1 MRTSTRSLLI
11 AVSLACL
18 LLPLPAEAQYFGRNK
33 VQWESFDFQVLKT
46 EHFDIYYYEDT
57 APIIQDVGRMAE
69 RWYDRLSTVFEHE
82 FERKPIVLYANHA
95 DFQQTNTTMGF
106 IGEGTGGF
114 TDAFMNRIVLP
125 LTGTYEENDHVLG
138 HEMVHVFQFDIA
150 NRLSSSRRRF
160 QIQTLPLWMIEG
172 LAEYLSQ
179 GRIDP
184 QTAMWMRDA
193 AMRDELPTV
202 EKLMRDPRLSP
213 YQYGQAFW
221 AYIGGRWSDRAVIE
235 TFLASGF
242 LGIEGGIQRV
252 LGIPSTEL
260 FADWHAA
267 SRRLYEPVIAN
278 RWGPDILG
286 DPLVPQEGRDIDVS
300 PSLSPDGRYVAF
312 LSSRELFSIDLFL
325 ADASTGKILG
335 KLVSST
341 SDPHMDALRFIDSA
355 GSWSP
360 DGRQFA
366 FITVEK
372 GDNRIGIVD
381 IESRKVRERFA
392 IPGVSGLTQVAWSP
406 DGRRLAISGLR
417 GGVTDIFIYDLESKQ
432 LSQITDDRY
441 SDLQPSWSPD
451 GRYIAVASDRGT
463 GTSFE
468 TLQYA
473 RPRISIIEVAT
484 GAVRTLDI
492 FPGAK
497 HINPY
502 YSPDGHALYFIADPE
517 GLAQVFEYH
526 LENGETRQLT
536 NVATGVT
543 GITDLAPALTVSA
556 RTGDAIFTNFRDGR
570 WTMHRVNMERA
581 SERAP
586 AAQYAAAGVPRGAL
600 LPPAVAEEPTRAAS
614 TVAAYLD
621 KPEEGLPAPSVSFE
635 RSAYDPSLRLS
646 YIGPPTLGVGYSETY
661 GGAAGGSFA
670 ALWTDVLGD
679 HQVGLTLQGGS
690 SSGDLGTLF
699 GGETYYLNLK
709 NRVQWG
715 GSASHVPYITAAG
728 TFYSQEEVDLG
739 GGDVVVA
746 DVYNRVLERVT
757 ADEGLFLTR
766 YPLGRTRRLEFNAGV
781 THLGFSAEVE
791 KAYYAGGSFLGTD
804 RDTID
809 TFPSINY
816 YRAQTAFVGDNSF
829 FGFLSPI
836 SGTRYR
842 YQAEAYSGDLQFQT
856 ALADWRRYFFARPVT
871 FAVRAYHYGRYGQD
885 AEDERMSSL
894 FIGYSTMVR
903 GYESDSFNGDECTVT
918 PTSGCAEFDRLIG
931 SKMALGSFEIRVPL
945 FGTEEFGLFENP
957 YFPVELVGFF
967 DIGAAW
973 TEDEDV
979 SWKFDTDTPDRVP
992 VASAGIAA
1000 RIALGGYLPLQFY
1013 YAFPLHRPEEGGV
1026 FGFTIAPG
1034 W

>member
-1 MRTSTRSLLI
+1 MRTSSRSLLL
-11 AVSLACL
+11 AVSLAAL

-33 VQWESFDFQVLKT
+33 VPWESFDFKVLKT

-57 APIIQDVGRMAE
+57 APIIQDVGRMSE

-82 FERKPIVLYANHA
+82 FERKPIVLYANHP

-106 IGEGTGGF
+106 VGEGTGGF

-150 NRLSSSRRRF
+150 NRLTSSRRKF
-160 QIQTLPLWMIEG
+160 QLRTLPLWMIEG

-179 GRIDP
+179 GRLDP

-193 AMRDELPTV
+193 AMRDELPTI
-202 EKLMRDPRLSP
+202 EKLQRDPRLSP
-213 YQYGQAFW
+213 YQYGQGFW

-242 LGIEGGIQRV
+242 LGIEGAIQRV
-252 LGIPSTEL
+252 LGIPSSEL

-278 RWGPDILG
+278 RWGPDRLG
-286 DPLVPQEGRDIDVS
+286 DPLIKEEGRDIDVS

-325 ADASTGKILG
+325 AEAATGKVLG
-335 KLVSST
+335 RLVSSAG
-341 SDPHMDALRFIDSA
+341 DPHMDALRFIDSA

-360 DGRQFA
+360 DGKRLA
-366 FITVEK
+366 FIAVEK

-381 IESRKVRERFA
+381 VENRSVSDRFA
-392 IPGVSGLTQVAWSP
+392 IPGVPAITQVAWSP

-417 GGVTDIFIYDLESKQ
+417 GGVTDLFIWDLDSKQ
-432 LSQITDDRY
+432 LSQITSDRY
-441 SDLQPSWSPD
+441 SELHPVWSPD
-451 GRYIAVASDRGT
+451 GRYVAVSSDRGA

-468 TLQYA
+468 TLEYA

-497 HINPY
+497 HINPH
-502 YSPDGHALYFIADPE
+502 YSADGRRMFFIADPD
-517 GLAQVFEYH
+517 GVAQVYEYD
-526 LENGETRQLT
+526 LASGQARRLT

-543 GITDLAPALTVSA
+543 GITDLAPALTVAA
-556 RTGDAIFTNFRDGR
+556 RTNEAIFTHFRDGR
-570 WTMHRVNMERA
+570 WTMHRINMDLA
-581 SERAP
+581 SESSQPAQLADASMRGAMLPPPASPQSRAP
-586 AAQYAAAGVPRGAL
+586 
-600 LPPAVAEEPTRAAS
+600 S
-614 TVAAYLD
+614 TVAEYLD
-621 KPEEGLPAPSVSFE
+621 QPQEGLPASSTLFAQGDYNPK
-635 RSAYDPSLRLS
+635 LRLS
-646 YIGPPTLGVGYSETY
+646 YIGPPTLGVGYSDNY
-661 GGAAGGSFA
+661 GGSAGGSFA
-670 ALWTDVLGD
+670 ALWTDILGD
-679 HQVGLTLQGGS
+679 HQVGLTIQGGS
-690 SSGDLGTLF
+690 GQDVGSLF

-715 GSASHVPYITAAG
+715 ASASHVPYITASG
-728 TFYSQEEVDLG
+728 SFYSQENVDVG
-739 GGDVVVA
+739 GGQIVTA

-757 ADEGLFLTR
+757 VDEVAFLTR
-766 YPLGRTRRLEFNAGV
+766 YPLGRTRRFEFNTGY
-781 THLGFSAEVE
+781 TNLGFTAEIE
-791 KAYYAGGSFLGTD
+791 KNYYRGGTYLGSN
-804 RDTID
+804 RDSVD
-809 TFPSINY
+809 TFPSVGY
-816 YRAQTAFVGDNSF
+816 TSAETAFVGDNSF
-829 FGFLSPI
+829 FGFVSPI

-842 YQAEAYSGDLQFQT
+842 FQAEAINGDLNFT
-856 ALADWRRYFFARPVT
+856 TGLADWRRYFFARPVT
-871 FAVRAYHYGRYGQD
+871 FAMRGYFYGRYG
-885 AEDERMSSL
+885 EDSEDDRISPL
-894 FIGYSTMVR
+894 FIGYATMVR
-903 GYESDSFNGDECTVT
+903 GYESDSFSGSECTVT
-918 PTSGCAEFDRLIG
+918 GNSTCAEFQRLIG
-931 SKMALGSFEIRVPL
+931 SKIAHASFEVRVPL
-945 FGTEEFGLFENP
+945 FGTEEFGIFENP

-973 TEDEDV
+973 TEDESV
-979 SWKFDTDTPDRVP
+979 RWEFDRDTPDRVP
-992 VASAGIAA
+992 VASAGIAT

-1013 YAFPLHRPEEGGV
+1013 YAFPLHRPNEEGGI